1 MRYVKTDVLRK
12 ANKNVR
18 VYWVVV
24 TEYDQGDGDWS
35 METKYQVMVESQEN
49 R

>member
-18 VYWVVV
+18 VYWVIV
-24 TEYDQGDGDWS
+24 TDYDQRDGDGS
-35 METKYQVMVESQEN
+35 MEKKYQVMVESQEN

>member
-1 MRYVKTDVLRK
+1 MKTDVLRK

-18 VYWVVV
+18 VYWVIV
-24 TEYDQGDGDWS
+24 TDQDEGDGDW
-35 METKYQVMVESQEN
+35 